1 MGDNIWLSDE
11 VKMCPHL
18 LKNENFSSACSSLE
32 REIRSIE
39 RIVIYPVKGAKRGE
53 NVKL

>member
-18 LKNENFSSACSSLE
+18 LKNENFSCASTSLE
-32 REIRSIE
+32 REICSIE
-39 RIVIYPVKGAKRGE
+39 RIVIYPVNGG
-53 NVKL
+53 